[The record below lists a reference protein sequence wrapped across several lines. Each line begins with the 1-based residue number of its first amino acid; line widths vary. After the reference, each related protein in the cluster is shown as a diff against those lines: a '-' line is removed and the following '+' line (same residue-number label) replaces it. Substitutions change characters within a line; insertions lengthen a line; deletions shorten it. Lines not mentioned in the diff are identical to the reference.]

1 MKFSIVTVLGLVA
14 STSAFS
20 VVRHGATRP
29 RSLLRSSPSQD
40 DIAALR
46 AAAAKARE
54 EAQKLSAVSVYFV
67 WLFCDEI
74 LPSSQNRFA
83 FRQ

>member
-1 MKFSIVTVLGLVA
+1 MTMKFALVTVLGLVA

-20 VVRHGATRP
+20 GVRPSSARRP
-29 RSLLRSSPSQD
+29 KSLLHSTSEN

-54 EAQKLSAVSVYFV
+54 EAQKLSAVSLKF
-67 WLFCDEI
+67 
-74 LPSSQNRFA
+74 
-83 FRQ
+83 